1 MVAKKKK
8 SRKRP
13 DRVTDFDI
21 ATAIHRN
28 RSLHA
33 QQVDEG
39 SSARITENIGLF
51 AFSPNRFDF
60 LGVDTPNN
68 RREPKQFNMKK
79 SLAKARKMGFLG

>member
-39 SSARITENIGLF
+39 TSARITENLGLY

-60 LGVDTPNN
+60 LGVDTRTN

-79 SLAKARKMGFLG
+79 SLAKAKKMGFI